1 MRRVVITGVGVV
13 TPVGNDK
20 ETFFNSLIAGK
31 SGISTITSFDAA
43 DYSSQIA
50 GEVRNFDPSPLIKK
64 KDKRHID
71 KFTQFAL
78 VAAGEALADAQLKID
93 ETNSERVAVIVGS
106 GIGGLMTLERQ
117 HEILLKHGPRRV
129 NPYLVPMM
137 ISDMAAGQ
145 ISIYFGARGPN
156 WCPVSACATGTHAI
170 GESFEII
177 KRGAADVAITGGSEA
192 PVTPLGVAG
201 FCAARAL
208 SKRNDEPTKAS
219 RPFDTMRD
227 GFVIGEGAGILIIES
242 LSSAESRGAD
252 IYAEIIG
259 YGATADAYH
268 VTSPDLTGSGAARS
282 MKKAIEEA
290 DIDVSEVGYIN
301 AHGTSTKIND
311 AMETLAIKDTFG
323 KWATKI
329 LISSTKSMT
338 GHLLGAAGGIEL
350 IASTLALNKKI
361 FPPTINLDNPDSG
374 CDLNYLPNKAVAADI
389 RIAMSN
395 SFGFGG
401 HNAAIVIR
409 KWLE

>member
-20 ETFFNSLIAGK
+20 ETFFNSLVAGK
-31 SGISTITSFDAA
+31 SGISTITGFDAS

-50 GEVRNFDPSPLIKK
+50 GEVRNFDPSPLIEK

-78 VAAGEALADAQLKID
+78 VAAGEALEDAQLKID

-145 ISIYFGARGPN
+145 ISIYFGAQGPN

-227 GFVIGEGAGILIIES
+227 GFVIGEGAGILVIES

-290 DIDVSEVGYIN
+290 EIDVSEVGYIN

-323 KWATKI
+323 KWASKI

-350 IASTLALNKKI
+350 IASALALKKKI
-361 FPPTINLDNPDSG
+361 FPPTINLDNPDSE
-374 CDLNYLPNKAVAADI
+374 CDLNYLPKKAVAADI
-389 RIAMSN
+389 EIAMSN

-409 KWLE
+409 KWVE